1 MYSNAG
7 TGSMFTSHIVAL
19 KASIRTLVLIGGV
32 GAIGAGVL
40 TVGLGMDTPW
50 APWERQVD
58 TMFPPLLFTLAS
70 FVATVAF
77 CASTV
82 IFHTL
87 LKTVTS
93 DPDKWWRASGAL
105 FLVAYGIFSSGS
117 GTPQAAIMLNIL
129 HLIVGLPALA
139 LIPGAIRGDVR
150 SSSLSLT
157 GHRHSVEPV
166 TH

>member
-1 MYSNAG
+1 
-7 TGSMFTSHIVAL
+7 
-19 KASIRTLVLIGGV
+19 
-32 GAIGAGVL
+32 
-40 TVGLGMDTPW
+40 
-50 APWERQVD
+50 
-58 TMFPPLLFTLAS
+58 MFPPLLFTLAS

-93 DPDKWWRASGAL
+93 DPDKWWRVSGAL
-105 FLVAYGIFSSGS
+105 FLLAYGIFSFGS

-139 LIPGAIRGDVR
+139 LIPGATRGADC
-150 SSSLSLT
+150 SPSLSLA
-157 GHRHSVEPV
+157 GHRHSVDPV

>member
-1 MYSNAG
+1 ML
-7 TGSMFTSHIVAL
+7 TDHIVAL
-19 KASIRTLVLIGGV
+19 KASIKTLVLIGGM

-40 TVGLGMDTPW
+40 TLGMGMDTPW

-58 TMFPPLLFTLAS
+58 TMFPPVLFTLAS

-82 IFHTL
+82 VFHTL

-105 FLVAYGIFSSGS
+105 FLVAYGIFSFGS
-117 GTPQAAIMLNIL
+117 GTQQAAIMLNIL
-129 HLIVGLPALA
+129 HLIVGLPALTLLPSA
-139 LIPGAIRGDVR
+139 VSDNGH
-150 SSSLSLT
+150 SSIVSLG
-157 GHRHSVEPV
+157 GHRHSVDPV
-166 TH
+166 AH

>member
-1 MYSNAG
+1 MLTA
-7 TGSMFTSHIVAL
+7 HIVAL
-19 KASIRTLVLIGGV
+19 KASIRTLLLIGGM
-32 GAIGAGVL
+32 GALGAGVL

-70 FVATVAF
+70 FMATVAF

-93 DPDKWWRASGAL
+93 DPDKWWRASGAVFL
-105 FLVAYGIFSSGS
+105 FAYGIFSFGS
-117 GTPQAAIMLNIL
+117 GTPQAAVMLNLL

-139 LIPGAIRGDVR
+139 LIPGATRGADC
-150 SSSLSLT
+150 SSNLSLAS
-157 GHRHSVEPV
+157 HRHSVDPV

>member
-7 TGSMFTSHIVAL
+7 SESMLTVHIVAL
-19 KASIRTLVLIGGV
+19 KASIRTLLLIGGM

-50 APWERQVD
+50 APWERQVE
-58 TMFPPLLFTLAS
+58 TMFPPVLFTLAT
-70 FVATVAF
+70 FAATVAF

-93 DPDKWWRASGAL
+93 DPDKWWRVSGVL
-105 FLVAYGIFSSGS
+105 FLFAYGIFSFGS

-139 LIPGAIRGDVR
+139 LIPGATRGADR
-150 SSSLSLT
+150 SSSLSLA